1 MNNLRTNDEIMTLI
15 TDLRKQKK
23 MTSTELAEKVGIA
36 KSAMSRY
43 ENRTRQFPVN
53 KISDFAKALETSP
66 EYLLGFEE
74 EPLSQI
80 LTKINETSAKLET
93 KRQKNVLIFAEKEL
107 DKQNLETEIRN
118 RKVVPLVGKTAANPA
133 VLEYGDIDVE
143 QHSFAHVPE
152 GADCAINIQGDSMEP
167 LIKDG
172 SIVFYKKQCDVE
184 NGEIAIV
191 EIDNDG
197 VTCKKVIKD
206 YSNKQIIL
214 RSINTKYEDRILEN
228 EKIRIIGKV
237 IL

>member
-1 MNNLRTNDEIMTLI
+1 MRTNDEIMTLI
-15 TDLRKQKK
+15 TNLRKQKK

-53 KISDFAKALETSP
+53 KISDFANALGTSP

-107 DKQNLETEIRN
+107 DKQILETESCN

-237 IL
+237 II

>member
-1 MNNLRTNDEIMTLI
+1 MRTNDEIMTLI

-107 DKQNLETEIRN
+107 DKQNFETEIRN

-133 VLEYGDIDVE
+133 VLEYGDVDIE

>member
-1 MNNLRTNDEIMTLI
+1 MTLI

-80 LTKINETSAKLET
+80 LTKINETSAKLAT

-133 VLEYGDIDVE
+133 VLEYGDVDIE

>member
-80 LTKINETSAKLET
+80 LTKINETSAKLAT

-133 VLEYGDIDVE
+133 VLEYGDVDIE

>member
-1 MNNLRTNDEIMTLI
+1 MTLI

-80 LTKINETSAKLET
+80 LTKINETSAKLAT

-133 VLEYGDIDVE
+133 ILEYGDVDIE

>member
-1 MNNLRTNDEIMTLI
+1 MRTNDEIMTLI

-80 LTKINETSAKLET
+80 LTKINETSAKLAT

-133 VLEYGDIDVE
+133 VLEYGDVDIE

>member
-1 MNNLRTNDEIMTLI
+1 MRTNDEIMTLI

-23 MTSTELAEKVGIA
+23 MTSAELAERVGIA

-80 LTKINETSAKLET
+80 LTKINETSAKLAT

-133 VLEYGDIDVE
+133 VLEYGDVDIE

>member
-1 MNNLRTNDEIMTLI
+1 MTLI

-133 VLEYGDIDVE
+133 VLEYGDVDIE

>member
-1 MNNLRTNDEIMTLI
+1 
-15 TDLRKQKK
+15 
-23 MTSTELAEKVGIA
+23 
-36 KSAMSRY
+36 
-43 ENRTRQFPVN
+43 
-53 KISDFAKALETSP
+53 
-66 EYLLGFEE
+66 
-74 EPLSQI
+74 
-80 LTKINETSAKLET
+80 
-93 KRQKNVLIFAEKEL
+93 
-107 DKQNLETEIRN
+107 
-118 RKVVPLVGKTAANPA
+118 
-133 VLEYGDIDVE
+133 
-143 QHSFAHVPE
+143 
-152 GADCAINIQGDSMEP
+152 MEP

>member
-1 MNNLRTNDEIMTLI
+1 MTLI
-15 TDLRKQKK
+15 TNLRKQKK

-80 LTKINETSAKLET
+80 LTKINETSAKLAT

-133 VLEYGDIDVE
+133 ILEYGDVDIE

>member
-1 MNNLRTNDEIMTLI
+1 MRTNDEIMTLI

-53 KISDFAKALETSP
+53 KISDFANALGTSP

-133 VLEYGDIDVE
+133 VLEYGDVDIE

>member
-1 MNNLRTNDEIMTLI
+1 MRTNDEIMTLI

-80 LTKINETSAKLET
+80 LTKINETSAKLAT

-133 VLEYGDIDVE
+133 ILEYGDVDIE

>member
-1 MNNLRTNDEIMTLI
+1 MRTNDEIMTLI

-133 VLEYGDIDVE
+133 VLEYGDVDIE

>member
-1 MNNLRTNDEIMTLI
+1 MRTNDEIMTLI
-15 TDLRKQKK
+15 TNLRKQKK

-53 KISDFAKALETSP
+53 KISDFANALGTSP

-107 DKQNLETEIRN
+107 DKQILETESRN